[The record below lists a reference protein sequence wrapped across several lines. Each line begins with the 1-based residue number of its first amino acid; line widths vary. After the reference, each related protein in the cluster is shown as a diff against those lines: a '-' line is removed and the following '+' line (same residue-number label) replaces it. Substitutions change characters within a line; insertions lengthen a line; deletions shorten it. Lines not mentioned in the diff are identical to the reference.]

1 MDILIVSS
9 RNALWQQ
16 LKPAFEDRGGL
27 VRTAAT
33 LEEALQ
39 ALHDRPAALVV
50 LDMGSDGEV
59 LRHAVFRVLSIDAM
73 IHTAAVSSM
82 DAEAFHDAME
92 GLGMLTSLPEQPT
105 AGDVDNLMDAM
116 DRLSV

>member
-1 MDILIVSS
+1 
-9 RNALWQQ
+9 
-16 LKPAFEDRGGL
+16 
-27 VRTAAT
+27 
-33 LEEALQ
+33 
-39 ALHDRPAALVV
+39 
-50 LDMGSDGEV
+50 
-59 LRHAVFRVLSIDAM
+59 M